1 MTNKAK
7 ERVIWAVI
15 IMLFTAAATVGA
27 CSANAASVPQI
38 HATIVES
45 DTTKKADEKVGT
57 ITIQKSDGST
67 KTYDLYR
74 GKRGGY
80 YYFTGK
86 VDKNGKPQR
95 KYLTKKQKEANNLK

>member
-1 MTNKAK
+1 MSNKTK
-7 ERVIWAVI
+7 ENLIWAVI
-15 IMLFTAAATVGA
+15 IMLFIAAATVGA
-27 CSANAASVPQI
+27 CSAKAAPVQQI

-45 DTTKKADEKVGT
+45 DSTKKADEKVGT
-57 ITIQKSDGST
+57 ITVEKDGT
-67 KTYDLYR
+67 KKTYDLYR

-86 VDKNGKPQR
+86 TAKDGKPQR